1 MLNKMFC
8 DEDSDGNC
16 FMFPPVMILRNIIH
30 AFQPHSIQLSK
41 ASGRSDRSFFENMVQ
56 ERVGWTDDFEKHYEI
71 EKIIGEG
78 SMGSVFVVKKREGA
92 FDGFG
97 CQVASCHRV
106 KNHISAEE
114 NLSKDCSIHSSTS
127 SPNLEVSMHTYGS
140 TSFGTPYSYRGC
152 CSPTKKMGGISPRYF
167 HEDSYKFA
175 LKTIQLNQISET
187 LLKEFRNEVEILK
200 SLDHSNI
207 VKPIEVFECSLN
219 RRLFVVME
227 LCSGGDLY
235 SRDPY
240 TESQAASIVGKV
252 LSALTYMHSR
262 NIIHRDIKYENIMF
276 ENQGPDAEVKLIDFG
291 LSTKYLPE
299 SPQVSGAIG
308 TIYTMSPEVL
318 NRKCTS
324 KADLWS
330 TGVVAFMLLSSR
342 APFFGRNRLSLVS
355 RIMNCSYSFS
365 DTRWQKIS
373 EDAKN
378 FIQSLFHKNP
388 NLRPSANEA
397 MHHTWLKTH
406 YPLSKRYP
414 GDAIMEQVPKT
425 IKQYMKAPMIKKMAL
440 MLIAHNSTTSE
451 IVDLRKVFDQYD
463 TENNGYISYSEFKWA
478 LMKYENDYSD
488 EDIQEMFKALDFD
501 KNGLVNYTE
510 FLAATLE
517 ILGYIDEER
526 LAEAFDRLD
535 WDNSGYIS
543 KKNLR
548 EILGMNYIAEKVD
561 ELIAEADFEQNGKI
575 SYEEFLAL
583 FRTECNVGMVRTNRS
598 MNDLF
603 TFSKSL
609 TIAETSLIGSSN
621 CSSASSE
628 FSSASPLFYNYELL
642 NSY

>member
-1 MLNKMFC
+1 
-8 DEDSDGNC
+8 
-16 FMFPPVMILRNIIH
+16 
-30 AFQPHSIQLSK
+30 
-41 ASGRSDRSFFENMVQ
+41 MVQ
-56 ERVGWTDDFEKHYEI
+56 ERVGWTTDFEKRYEI

-78 SMGSVFVVKKREGA
+78 SMGSVFAAKKREGA

-97 CQVASCHRV
+97 SQAASCHRV
-106 KNHISAEE
+106 KTHISGEE
-114 NLSKDCSIHSSTS
+114 NLPLDCSMHSSTS
-127 SPNLEVSMHTYGS
+127 APNLELSMHIS
-140 TSFGTPYSYRGC
+140 KNSSFGSPRSYRGFGSTMKIGHS
-152 CSPTKKMGGISPRYF
+152 SPWCF
-167 HEDSYKFA
+167 HEDSHTFA
-175 LKTIQLNQISET
+175 LKTIQLNKISET
-187 LLKEFRNEVEILK
+187 FLKELRNEVEILK
-200 SLDHSNI
+200 SLDHPNI
-207 VKPIEVFECSLN
+207 VKPIEVFESTQN
-219 RRLFVVME
+219 RQLFVVME